1 MMRTMLAGAAGLS
14 LVVLSTAAA
23 PAKAMMI
30 APAPISQR
38 VATADCVVV
47 GKVTRIEDKMVP
59 AKQFAGD
66 KREYQ
71 IAVLKVEDNIL
82 GVGGLTH
89 IRVGFFPPPPPTPAP
104 AVAPGG
110 RVRPFFVRRRYP
122 QFTLAKDQEA
132 LLFLTKAPRESFYV
146 GTMYY
151 NIINKKGN
159 ANFAKEVSEAKR
171 YAKMLAEPMAG
182 LESKNKED
190 RFLTAAMLLTRYRTP
205 KGFVAGKP
213 PATEPI
219 DAKESKLILLA
230 MADANWGPPRP
241 GMFQMNPQAMFYR
254 LGLKPGEAGWNQP
267 KDFRQFPE
275 AAKKWLKE
283 HADTYRIQKFV
294 EPKAETRGGK

>member
-14 LVVLSTAAA
+14 LVVLSAAAA
-23 PAKAMMI
+23 PARAMMI
-30 APAPISQR
+30 APAPIAQR

-59 AKQFAGD
+59 ARQFAGD

-71 IAVLKVEDNIL
+71 IAVVKVEQDIL
-82 GVGGLTH
+82 GVKGLTH
-89 IRVGFFPPPPPTPAP
+89 IRVGFFPPPPAAPAP
-104 AVAPGG
+104 VAGPG
-110 RVRPFFVRRRYP
+110 RVRPFIVRRRYP

-146 GTMYY
+146 GNMYY

-159 ANFAKEVSEAKR
+159 ANFTKEVAEAKR

-182 LESKNKED
+182 LESKNKEE
-190 RFLTAAMLLTRYRTP
+190 RFLTAALVLTRYRTP
-205 KGFVAGKP
+205 RAFVPGKVP
-213 PATEPI
+213 TTEPI

-230 MADANWGPPRP
+230 LADADWGPPRP
-241 GMFQMNPQAMFYR
+241 GLWSMNPQTMFFR
-254 LGLKPGEAGWNQP
+254 LGLKPGEEGWTQP
-267 KDFRQFPE
+267 RDFRQVPE

-283 HADTYRIQKFV
+283 HADTYRIQKFA
-294 EPKAETRGGK
+294 EPKPETRRGK